1 MTQVANMKSEARRP
15 AMTTRRASAVGKERL
30 RSGITSILLLVVLLV
45 WAFPVLWTFLTSI
58 KPRTAMFTRPP
69 TLVFSPTMEHYA
81 EALSTAY
88 VAHGMFNSVLVAV
101 SVTMLTLLAAVP
113 AGYAFARIRFRGRS
127 QLSFLALFTQ
137 MAPPIGLIIPYF
149 ILINKLRLMDTY
161 VGLIAIQLTL
171 TLPIS
176 IWLMITYFQDVPPE
190 LEESAAIDG
199 ASPFMTFFRVILP
212 TTWGGVGVAAI
223 FSFIESW
230 NQFFFA
236 AILTGNRTKT
246 APVAIFTFLAA
257 DDSRWGPFT
266 ATGVLIMGPVI
277 VVGLIAQRNIIRGL
291 TSGAVKG

>member
-1 MTQVANMKSEARRP
+1 MTQTANMKTETWQP
-15 AMTTRRASAVGKERL
+15 TMTIQRTAAVRTNL
-30 RSGITSILLLVVLLV
+30 RSWITSLLLAVVLLV
-45 WAFPVLWTFLTSI
+45 WAFPVLWAFLTSV

-69 TLVFSPTMEHYA
+69 TLFFSPTMEHYV
-81 EALSTAY
+81 EALNTAFI
-88 VAHGMFNSVLVAV
+88 AHGMINSVLVAV
-101 SVTMLTLLAAVP
+101 SVTLITLLAAVP
-113 AGYAFARIRFRGRS
+113 AGYAFARIQFRGRT

-149 ILINKLRLMDTY
+149 FLINKLRLMDTY
-161 VGLIAIQLTL
+161 IGLIAIQLTM

-212 TTWGGVGVAAI
+212 TAWGGVGVAAI

-236 AILTGNRTKT
+236 AVLTGSRTQT

-257 DDSRWGPFT
+257 EESRWGPFT

-291 TSGAVKG
+291 TIGAVKG